1 MLRRIGHFCQP
12 LRVAAQL
19 GLYLHP
25 RRILIGSVGG
35 ARRIV
40 SEDSESAMCS
50 LRRIEDD
57 IDESLSSVITR
68 PLRSRTW
75 SFLLI
80 VCTLRIFTAS
90 QIASDL
96 ADEYRGILRRS
107 SIWPSA
113 WSLVTQRRAVL
124 SNYLRTVIV
133 TAAVYRG
140 FGRELRLAANPLP

>member
-1 MLRRIGHFCQP
+1 MQVGTYPTRSFAQRCYRRDTSRGRIRDVYQ
-12 LRVAAQL
+12 R
-19 GLYLHP
+19 GLDISANLCASP
-25 RRILIGSVGG
+25 RSSDYIFIRPGGG

-50 LRRIEDD
+50 WQRIDD
-57 IDESLSSVITR
+57 LVIGDHR

-107 SIWPSA
+107 SI
-113 WSLVTQRRAVL
+113 
-124 SNYLRTVIV
+124 
-133 TAAVYRG
+133 
-140 FGRELRLAANPLP
+140 